1 MVRYLRDAD
10 ENSAKMR
17 KFGKYFRKNLDFK
30 DIKLP
35 VRFRDIHKIEKTNS
49 ISILSTV
56 QNSQYTFQK
65 YF

>member
-10 ENSAKMR
+10 ENSARMR

-35 VRFRDIHKIEKTNS
+35 VRF
-49 ISILSTV
+49 
-56 QNSQYTFQK
+56 
-65 YF
+65 